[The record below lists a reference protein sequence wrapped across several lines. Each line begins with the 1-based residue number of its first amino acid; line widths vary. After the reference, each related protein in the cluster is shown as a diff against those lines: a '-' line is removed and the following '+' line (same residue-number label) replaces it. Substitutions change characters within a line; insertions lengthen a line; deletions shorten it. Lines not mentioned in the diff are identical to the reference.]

1 MSAPNTR
8 SVSLSDLRFGY
19 DKEMPTVLHGL
30 SLDIPPGT
38 ITAVLGPNGAGKT
51 TLLRIILG
59 LLAPQAGSISID
71 GKPQQSYSRQQM
83 SRLIGLVP
91 QSEYVPFD
99 FSVLEFVL
107 LGRAPYLSP
116 LAMPSEADR
125 QIARDALC
133 SIGLEHLQDRPTP
146 SLSGGE
152 RQLAMVAR
160 ALAQKPRILLL
171 DEPTSHLDLGNR
183 DRILGVLR
191 AQARNG
197 VTVIFTTHDPNLVA
211 VTADYVVLMRQGA
224 LVAAGALAATLTAEN
239 LSATYGIEVQV
250 IRWDGHLFV
259 VSDQIGR
266 ESG

>member
-1 MSAPNTR
+1 MSAP
-8 SVSLSDLRFGY
+8 SILSLSDLRFGY
-19 DKEMPTVLHGL
+19 AKKSPTVLQGL
-30 SLDIPPGT
+30 SLDIPPGAV
-38 ITAVLGPNGAGKT
+38 TAILGPNGAGKT

-59 LLAPQAGSISID
+59 LLAPQAGKISID
-71 GKPQQSYSRQQM
+71 GQPQKEYSRQQM

-116 LAMPSEADR
+116 LEMPGETDR
-125 QIARDALC
+125 QIALEALRA
-133 SIGLEHLQDRPTP
+133 IGLEHLQDRPTP

-191 AQARNG
+191 ALARDG
-197 VTVIFTTHDPNLVA
+197 VTIVFTTHDPNLVA
-211 VTADYVVLMRQGA
+211 ATADYVVLMRRGA
-224 LVAAGALAATLTAEN
+224 LLAAGALAATLTAEN
-239 LSATYGIEVQV
+239 LSATYGIPVQV
-250 IRWDGHLFV
+250 IRWDGRLFV
-259 VSDQIGR
+259 TS
-266 ESG
+266 